1 MPLYKRLLCLAALVL
16 VGSLKAAP
24 VAFPQDE
31 SDLKPDP
38 KAHFAMLPNGVRTIV
53 ISNKEPRG
61 RASLRLLVQAGSL
74 NEDEDQRGL
83 AHFLEHMAFNGSTH
97 YPPGTLV
104 ELLQR
109 MGMGFGADTNAS
121 TSFDRTVYQ
130 LELPDTRPET
140 LGQGIQIFADY
151 AGGLLITPEKIEKE
165 RGIILSE
172 KRDRDSVEYRNF
184 VAQFGFL
191 LAGTRLPERLPI
203 GLSPVITDSKRDR
216 FVRFYDTWYRPEKLT
231 VIVVGDFTDTAAVER
246 TIAEDFGPLKARA
259 PAPKPIAMGTLPS
272 FTGVQ
277 TLYHPE
283 PEAPETSVSISTVT
297 PYTREPDTST
307 VRLRY
312 LPRMLANEMINRRLA
327 ILSKKENAP
336 FIRGEA
342 DADEEFNFLRNAS
355 ISLDCKAD
363 QWTASL
369 AVAEQEL
376 RRALNYGFQP
386 AELHEA
392 VADFANNLEQAA
404 KSAPTRRSDEVSSG
418 LVQSIMDRQVF
429 TDAAQDLAL
438 YGPALKTVTVED
450 CLRALRIAW
459 SANHRSVSVIGNAK
473 LPSDPD
479 AAIQAA
485 YKASASQSVTAPD
498 KRVDA
503 AWAYTDF
510 GPAGSVVSTTPV
522 KDLGITE
529 VVFSNGVRLNLKR
542 TEFQANTIV
551 LRIRAG
557 SGLLSEP
564 PSERGL
570 NTYAGATFVAGGLGK
585 HSADDLTR
593 ILAGHTVDVSF
604 QVGTDAFILGGAT
617 NREDLLLELQLLT
630 ATLVDPGYRPES
642 QRNAAKE
649 IEAAYLSME
658 HTSDGPFSMEV
669 PSLLAGGDPR
679 FGLPPKPVM
688 LSRTLD
694 EVRAW
699 VGPQLARGPLEIALV
714 GDLDEATAVAAVAS
728 TLGALPPR
736 QAPGDLAA
744 LKHLTPPSTPLAK
757 TYSIPSEIPKG
768 ALALFWPTNDGLDVH
783 RSRRLN
789 LLAAV
794 LTDRLRVKVREQMG
808 GAYSP
813 YAISDASNVFPGYG
827 YLSAHLTVDPDRV
840 ETIEQAVAMLGLDLS
855 KSGVTNDELSR
866 AKNPIITS
874 LKESARTNQYWINVV
889 SQAQGRPEVLD
900 WARTRETDFE
910 SITVPEIDALAKS
923 YLDAARASRF
933 KVLPARSK

>member
-1 MPLYKRLLCLAALVL
+1 MPLFKRLLALIALVAGGAL
-16 VGSLKAAP
+16 HAAP

-38 KAHFAMLPNGVRTIV
+38 SAHFARLPNGVTTIV

-61 RASLRLLVQAGSL
+61 RACLRLLVQAGSL

-97 YPPGTLV
+97 YAPGTLV

-130 LELPDTRPET
+130 LELPDTRPQT
-140 LGQGIQIFADY
+140 LAQGVQIFADY
-151 AGGLLITPEKIEKE
+151 AGGLLITPDKIEKE

-184 VAQFGFL
+184 VAQFSFL
-191 LAGTRLPERLPI
+191 LSGTRLPERLPI
-203 GLSPVITDSKRDR
+203 GLTPVITDSKRDR

-231 VIVVGDFTDTAAVER
+231 VIVVGDFADPAAVEKM
-246 TIAEDFGPLKARA
+246 IAEDFGPLKARS
-259 PAPKPIAMGTLPS
+259 PAPKPVDMGKLPD
-272 FTGVQ
+272 FTGVRA
-277 TLYHPE
+277 LYHSE
-283 PEAPETSVSISTVT
+283 PEAPETSVSISSVT

-307 VRLRY
+307 CRLKY

-327 ILSKKENAP
+327 ILAKKENAP

-355 ISLDCKAD
+355 ISVDCKAD
-363 QWTASL
+363 QWQASL
-369 AVAEQEL
+369 NVAEQEL

-386 AELHEA
+386 AELREA

-404 KSAPTRRSDEVSSG
+404 KSAPTRRSDDVSSG
-418 LVQSIMDRQVF
+418 LVQSIMDRQVY
-429 TDAAQDLAL
+429 TSAEQDLAL
-438 YGPALKTVTVED
+438 YGPALKTVTPED

-459 SANHRSVSVIGNAK
+459 SANRRSVAVIGNAK
-473 LPSDPD
+473 LPANPE
-479 AAIQAA
+479 AVITAA
-485 YKASASQSVTAPD
+485 YNASVSQPVKAPD

-503 AWAYTDF
+503 AWGYTDF
-510 GPAGSVVSTTPV
+510 GPAGSVVSQTSI

-529 VVFSNGVRLNLKR
+529 VVFANGVRLNLKR
-542 TEFQANTIV
+542 TDFQANTIAV
-551 LRIRAG
+551 RIRAG
-557 SGLLSEP
+557 AGLLSEP
-564 PSERGL
+564 PGKRGL
-570 NTYAGATFVAGGLGK
+570 NTYAGAVYVAGGLGK

-604 QVGTDAFILGGAT
+604 QVGTDAFILGGGS

-630 ATLVDPGYRPES
+630 ASLVDPGYRPES

-649 IEAAYLSME
+649 IESAYLSME

-669 PSLLAGGDPR
+669 PNLLAGGDAR
-679 FGLPPKPVM
+679 FGLPPKDIM

-694 EVRAW
+694 EVKAW
-699 VGPQLARGPLEIALV
+699 VGPQLAHGPLEIALV
-714 GDLDEATAVAAVAS
+714 GDLDEATAIAAVGA
-728 TLGALPPR
+728 TLGALPRRDPP
-736 QAPGDLAA
+736 ADLSA
-744 LKHLTPPSTPLAK
+744 LKTVHMPASAISK
-757 TYSIPSEIPKG
+757 TYSISSEIPKG
-768 ALALFWPTNDGLDVH
+768 AVALFWPTSDALDVH
-783 RSRRLN
+783 RGRRLN
-789 LLAAV
+789 LLAEV

-813 YAISDASNVFPGYG
+813 YAMSDSSSVFPGYG
-827 YLSAHLTVDPDRV
+827 YLSAHLTVDPDRA
-840 ETIEQAVAMLGLDLS
+840 EAIEQAVAALGLDLS
-855 KSGVTNDELSR
+855 KGGVSADELVR

-874 LKESARTNQYWINVV
+874 LRESARTNLYWINVV

-900 WARTRETDFE
+900 WARTRESDFQ
-910 SITVPEIDALAKS
+910 SISVEEINALAQR

-933 KVLPARSK
+933 KVLPTKPN